1 MGGGHE
7 VLDFLAGVHG
17 RELVDFGWRGL
28 VVDWSERVAWVFCAV
43 VLLFC
48 SASSFPSRF
57 VSAAKMG
64 LKTSLT
70 SLLLAAPL
78 ALAHSAKDIP
88 LGPIERRDLNHC
100 SRAFQEEEFMKRTV
114 EIHGK
119 EFARLRRNL
128 GLDPEDM
135 DTYGFPL
142 SPIELEDHADGRQTV
157 PQSTSGTTS
166 VSPKSTTTATRP
178 SPRTRT

>member
-1 MGGGHE
+1 
-7 VLDFLAGVHG
+7 
-17 RELVDFGWRGL
+17 
-28 VVDWSERVAWVFCAV
+28 
-43 VLLFC
+43 
-48 SASSFPSRF
+48 
-57 VSAAKMG
+57 MG
-64 LKTSLT
+64 LKKSLT

-100 SRAFQEEEFMKRTV
+100 TRDFHEEAFMKRTV

-135 DTYGFPL
+135 DTYGSL
-142 SPIELEDHADGRQTV
+142 SSNGNIVLTRGKQSRNPQAELHQCLQG
-157 PQSTSGTTS
+157 
-166 VSPKSTTTATRP
+166 
-178 SPRTRT
+178 